1 MPMNTPSAL
10 GGIMTSVASS
20 PGIGSSAF
28 PTLTN
33 LTPGPASSTFPTA
46 AMISSSD
53 ATASLTA
60 PTNANRPGL
69 IPGSI
74 SVSGTTY
81 VYVGCFEGQ
90 YIQSIVAS
98 YTVGSVNQCASF
110 CLGSIYFSLGAG
122 DECERLIILKTER
135 NH

>member
-10 GGIMTSVASS
+10 GGIVTSVGSNLGISS
-20 PGIGSSAF
+20 STS

-33 LTPGPASSTFPTA
+33 LTPVTASSTFPTA
-46 AMISSSD
+46 AGNPNSD

-60 PTNANRPGL
+60 PTNANRPGV
-69 IPGSI
+69 IPSSV

-81 VYVGCFEGQ
+81 VYVGCFYGQ

-110 CLGSIYFSLGAG
+110 CQGSIYFQLVAG
-122 DECERLIILKTER
+122 DECERLIILETER

>member
-1 MPMNTPSAL
+1 MPMNTPSGL
-10 GGIMTSVASS
+10 GGIVTSVVSNL
-20 PGIGSSAF
+20 GIGRSAS

-33 LTPGPASSTFPTA
+33 LTPVTASSTFPTG
-46 AMISSSD
+46 
-53 ATASLTA
+53 TASLTA
-60 PTNANRPGL
+60 STNVNPPGL
-69 IPGSI
+69 IPSSI

-110 CLGSIYFSLGAG
+110 CQGSIYFSLEAG
-122 DECERLIILKTER
+122 DECERLIILKNER

>member
-10 GGIMTSVASS
+10 GGILTSVNSNL
-20 PGIGSSAF
+20 GIGRSAS
-28 PTLTN
+28 PTLTT
-33 LTPGPASSTFPTA
+33 LTPVTASSTFPTA
-46 AMISSSD
+46 AVGNPNSD

-60 PTNANRPGL
+60 PTNANQPGL
-69 IPGSI
+69 IPSSI

-90 YIQSIVAS
+90 YIQAILAS

-110 CLGSIYFSLGAG
+110 CQGSTYFSLEAG
-122 DECERLIILKTER
+122 DECERLTTLKKST
-135 NH
+135 